1 MCVCV
6 CVCVCIYKILTFS
19 VNTWSESGVEVIK
32 HNNKKWINE
41 KNLEKV
47 LGYKNLVKKRN
58 IILTN
63 IKKEDMKYKIVKIFN
78 LIENLLKKN

>member
-1 MCVCV
+1 MCM
-6 CVCVCIYKILTFS
+6 YKMLTFS
-19 VNTWSESGVEVIK
+19 INTWSEICVEVIK